1 MMLIFCTLFQLS
13 IFSYQY
19 SIDDSL
25 AVMQNRRLL
34 IDKFTAGRL
43 DSVALLVD
51 SIDRHHRDY
60 PLLWPAERLL
70 LYYWIERYH
79 AIDSLAR
86 YFDDVSKEAAS
97 RHPPEQVV
105 WNVLSYLSS
114 EKKDTLV
121 AWIDQTGC
129 SDEVYDFR
137 VHLLE
142 TLLDSELDDQPTVE
156 RKILTLMEQYSFVEE
171 ASLPEVQTVV
181 PVQIEADQSYR
192 EPWQIGFGL
201 GLGPT
206 FASGNIAKYLSTKAT
221 LSFDL
226 NVSHQRYYFSLL
238 MQVIFA
244 KLIRDIPVGS
254 GGDVWEAGKA
264 AYIGNY
270 AFTFG
275 YSIIDNRL
283 LRMTPFVGLAVS
295 ECSPGEQQIENNNAL
310 RNAGIRWGKPIICG
324 LNTDIKL
331 HSVFNFMEQK
341 DFMSYLNIKINYLPA
356 MFSKVSNHYSGNMFF
371 VTLGMSMDVSTS
383 R

>member
-1 MMLIFCTLFQLS
+1 MMLIFCALLQLS

-19 SIDDSL
+19 SIDDSVS
-25 AVMQNRRLL
+25 VMQSRKLL
-34 IDKFTAGRL
+34 IDTFRDGRL

-70 LYYWIERYH
+70 LYYWTERYH

-86 YFDDVSKEAAS
+86 YFDEVSKEAAS

-105 WNVLSYLSS
+105 WNVLSYYSS
-114 EKKDTLV
+114 ENKDTLV

-129 SDEVYDFR
+129 SDKVFDFR
-137 VHLLE
+137 VRLLE
-142 TLLDSELDDQPTVE
+142 TLVDSELDDQSAVE
-156 RKILTLMEQYSFVEE
+156 HKILTLIEQYSFVEE
-171 ASLPEVQTVV
+171 TPPPEVQTVV
-181 PVQIEADQSYR
+181 PKQVESDQPYS
-192 EPWQIGFGL
+192 EPWQIGFGM

-206 FASGNIAKYLSTKAT
+206 FTSGNIAKYLSTKAI

-226 NVSHQRYYFSLL
+226 NVTHQRYYFSLL
-238 MQVIFA
+238 MQAIFA
-244 KLIRDIPVGS
+244 KLKRDIPVGA

-270 AFTFG
+270 GLAVG
-275 YSIIDNRL
+275 YSFIDNRL
-283 LRMTPFVGLAVS
+283 VRMTPFVGLAIS

-310 RNAGIRWGKPIICG
+310 RNAGIRWGKPMICG
-324 LNTDIKL
+324 INTDIKL
-331 HSVFNFMEQK
+331 HSVFNFMEQR
-341 DFMSYLNIKINYLPA
+341 DFMSYVNIKINYIPA

-371 VTLGMSMDVSTS
+371 VTLGMSMDVTTS